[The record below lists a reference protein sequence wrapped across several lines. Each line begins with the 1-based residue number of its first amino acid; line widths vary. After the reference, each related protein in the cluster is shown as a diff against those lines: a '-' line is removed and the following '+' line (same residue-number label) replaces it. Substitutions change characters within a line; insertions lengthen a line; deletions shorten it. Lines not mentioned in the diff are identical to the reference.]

1 MKTVSEAVVVG
12 GGPVGSFTAWKLSKL
27 RVETSV
33 FEEHTEIGVPS
44 HCAGHISIR
53 SLKNLGLYPLP
64 KGIVENTFSAA
75 NFHSPGGVKF
85 SVRLE
90 KPVTCALNRELF
102 DKYLAM
108 KAKSAGA
115 CYRLGSRVHSLTIGT
130 GFVKGVNIEHTSGL
144 ESIEAKVVID
154 AEGISARF
162 VKEAGLAAPRSNG
175 LVYAVE
181 AEVEN
186 VGSLEADA
194 VEVFLDKE
202 YAPAFYAWIM
212 PLPNER
218 AKIGLAAKTGNPNDL
233 LQKLMFNHPVAAK
246 LLKGSQIK
254 KLSFHPITLGGPIA
268 KTYSNG
274 FLAVGDAASQ
284 VKPTTGGGV
293 IFGLTCGQI
302 AAETASEAIKRND
315 MSSGFLRKYQERCD
329 EKLGFDFA
337 VMLRIRKFLDSL
349 SDKKINSILRVC
361 NRLGLGKALKDV
373 DEIDFQGK
381 LLLEMLTK
389 PSAFATFGYL
399 LLLYLSANP

>member
-1 MKTVSEAVVVG
+1 MKPVSEAVVVG
-12 GGPVGSFTAWKLSKL
+12 GGPAGSFTAWNLSKL
-27 RVETSV
+27 GVETTV
-33 FEEHTEIGVPS
+33 FEEHAEIGVPS
-44 HCAGHISIR
+44 HCPGHISIP
-53 SLKNLGLYPLP
+53 SLRKLGLYPLP

-75 NFHSPGGVKF
+75 NFYSHNGTSF

-90 KPVTCALNRELF
+90 RPVTCALNRELF
-102 DKYLAM
+102 DKFLAT
-108 KAKSAGA
+108 KAEAAGA
-115 CYRLGSRVHSLTIGT
+115 HYRLGSRVHSLIIDA
-130 GFVKGVNIEHTSGL
+130 GFAKGVNIEHTSGV
-144 ESIEAKVVID
+144 ESIEAKVVVD

-175 LVYAVE
+175 LVYGVE

-186 VGSLEADA
+186 VGDLEADA
-194 VEVFLDKE
+194 VEVFIGIE
-202 YAPAFYAWIM
+202 YAPGFYGWIM

-218 AKIGLAAKTGNPNDL
+218 AKVGLAAKTGNPKAL
-233 LQKLMFNHPVAAK
+233 LQKLMFKHPVAAK
-246 LLKGSQIK
+246 LLKGSQVK
-254 KLSFHPITLGGPIA
+254 KLSFHPITLGGPIT
-268 KTYSNG
+268 KNYSNG

-293 IFGLTCGQI
+293 IFGLMCGQI
-302 AAETASEAIKRND
+302 AAETAFEATKRND
-315 MSSGFLRKYQERCD
+315 MGSGFLRKYQERCD

-337 VMLRIRKFLDSL
+337 VMLRIRRFLNSL

-361 NRLGLGKALKDV
+361 NSLGLGKALKDV

-389 PSAFATFGYL
+389 PSAYATFAYL

>member
-1 MKTVSEAVVVG
+1 
-12 GGPVGSFTAWKLSKL
+12 
-27 RVETSV
+27 
-33 FEEHTEIGVPS
+33 
-44 HCAGHISIR
+44 
-53 SLKNLGLYPLP
+53 
-64 KGIVENTFSAA
+64 
-75 NFHSPGGVKF
+75 
-85 SVRLE
+85 
-90 KPVTCALNRELF
+90 
-102 DKYLAM
+102 M